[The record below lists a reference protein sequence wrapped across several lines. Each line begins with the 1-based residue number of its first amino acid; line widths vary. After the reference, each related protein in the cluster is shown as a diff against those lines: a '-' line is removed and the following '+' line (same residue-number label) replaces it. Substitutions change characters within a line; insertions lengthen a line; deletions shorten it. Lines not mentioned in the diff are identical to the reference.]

1 MQDESLTN
9 PHDNPLEA
17 VGPHYDAAQMLIARE
32 HTRAA
37 VEAIAA
43 AMQPGMAE
51 SEAIETAKD
60 ILADMGLLR
69 GWHDVYVRFGRNT
82 VQIGGAPADPHRV
95 LGEDD
100 IFLVD
105 IGPCW
110 QRWEGDGGDTFV
122 TGSNQEMA
130 RCAEDVKAIFHEV
143 RRHWLSTGATGRQLY
158 EFAKASTER
167 RGWELNFD
175 LPGHRIADFP
185 HKAIVNVPL
194 SGIEFRPSQQLWVLE
209 IHIRDKDRRFGAF
222 FEDML
227 LDDLYFE
234 RSALARAPIDAS

>member
-1 MQDESLTN
+1 MNETN
-9 PHDNPLEA
+9 HPLEA
-17 VGPHYDAAQMLIARE
+17 VGAHYDAAQMLVARE
-32 HTRAA
+32 HTRLA
-37 VEAIAA
+37 VNAIAA
-43 AMQPGMAE
+43 AIEPGMVEAD
-51 SEAIETAKD
+51 AIETAKD
-60 ILADMGLLR
+60 ILAEMGLLR
-69 GWHDVYVRFGRNT
+69 GWHDVYVRFGKNT
-82 VQIGGAPADPHRV
+82 VQIAGTPIDPNLT

-110 QRWEGDGGDTFV
+110 NQWEGDGGDTFV
-122 TGSNQEMA
+122 TGSNADMA
-130 RCAEDVKAIFHEV
+130 RCAADVKTIFHEV
-143 RRHWLSTGATGRQLY
+143 RRHWLSTGASGKELY
-158 EFAKASTER
+158 DFAQASAEQ

-194 SGIEFRPSQQLWVLE
+194 SGIDFHPSQQLWVLE

-227 LDDLYFE
+227 LDDSYFQ
-234 RSALARAPIDAS
+234 L